1 MKDLRLIR
9 ADIMTHSRIA
19 ARWLDAWALD
29 PDTMNDWARL
39 VAAVPISHIETR
51 VTIAV
56 EQSKYNPVVV
66 ATPAVIAKRFP
77 AYLTLIA
84 DDVHEAHAPKGN
96 RKKFPNNKNR

>member
-1 MKDLRLIR
+1 MNDPRLIT
-9 ADIMTHSRIA
+9 ADIMTDSRIA

-39 VAAVPISHIETR
+39 VAAAPISDIETR

-56 EQSKYNPVVV
+56 EHGKYNPVVV

-84 DDVHEAHAPKGN
+84 DDVHAAHVAKGS
-96 RKKFPNNKNR
+96 RTKLPGNKNR